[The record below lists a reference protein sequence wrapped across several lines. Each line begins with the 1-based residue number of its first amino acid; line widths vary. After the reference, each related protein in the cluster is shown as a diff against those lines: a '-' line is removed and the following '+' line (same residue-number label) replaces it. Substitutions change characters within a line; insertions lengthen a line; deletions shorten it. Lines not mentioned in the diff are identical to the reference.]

1 MLIVALVLLLVLPGA
16 AHAQIDV
23 VFSGT
28 QPVLR
33 AKVGPLILSTRIG
46 SRGID
51 VSTRRVGTTTS
62 PAPTTSRNRTAASGP
77 GSSAFVCA
85 SAFGRWFW
93 RSHCS
98 PRCGGSARPGA
109 SDS

>member
-46 SRGID
+46 SRRC
-51 VSTRRVGTTTS
+51 ST
-62 PAPTTSRNRTAASGP
+62 A
-77 GSSAFVCA
+77 
-85 SAFGRWFW
+85 
-93 RSHCS
+93 
-98 PRCGGSARPGA
+98 
-109 SDS
+109 